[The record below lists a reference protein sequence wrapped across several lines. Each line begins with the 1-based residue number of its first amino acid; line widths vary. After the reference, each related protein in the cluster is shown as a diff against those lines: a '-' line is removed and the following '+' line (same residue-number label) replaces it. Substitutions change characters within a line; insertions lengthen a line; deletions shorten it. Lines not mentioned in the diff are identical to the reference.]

1 MFKAVLEKGKS
12 MKSPPLSLRY
22 FNSGDMPRLG
32 FIVRKKT
39 GNAVLRNDIRR
50 VLREVFRLRMG
61 QLPLPAWFVFD
72 VMPQANAMTRQALRL
87 KAEELLDRWTAQA
100 KAVA

>member
-1 MFKAVLEKGKS
+1 
-12 MKSPPLSLRY
+12 
-22 FNSGDMPRLG
+22 MPRLG

-39 GNAVLRNDIRR
+39 GNAVLRNDMRR
-50 VLREVFRLRMG
+50 VLREVFRLRMQ

-72 VMPQANAMTRQALRL
+72 VMPQANTLTRQALRL
-87 KAEELLDRWTAQA
+87 KAEELLDRWTSQA

>member
-1 MFKAVLEKGKS
+1 

-39 GNAVLRNDIRR
+39 GNAVLRNGMRR
-50 VLREVFRLRMG
+50 ILREVFRHRLG
-61 QLPLPAWFVFD
+61 QMQTPAWFIFD
-72 VMPQANAMTRQALRL
+72 VAPQANTLTRQALRQ
-87 KAEELLDRWTAQA
+87 KGEELLDRWAA